1 MIQCCIG
8 RHQFIHCE
16 THRLL
21 VLSIQIPRVHIY
33 IYILSETCHNVIIF
47 GNRMKQKIA
56 GPFIISIHLL
66 FMVLLCVIHRILRK
80 KKHLRLARTELFA
93 LCAQQ
98 LNLLDHYVVLLAVA
112 TTLSCKFENSAKK
125 SCNNRHRLH
134 WVVYPADNDRYNKSK
149 QLMPFFRLLTWD
161 SSIL

>member
-1 MIQCCIG
+1 ML
-8 RHQFIHCE
+8 HW
-16 THRLL
+16 TP
-21 VLSIQIPRVHIY
+21 SIYALWNSSLTGPFNTNSTSTIY

-149 QLMPFFRLLTWD
+149 QLMPFFST
-161 SSIL
+161 SYVG

>member
-1 MIQCCIG
+1 ML
-8 RHQFIHCE
+8 HW
-16 THRLL
+16 TP
-21 VLSIQIPRVHIY
+21 SIYALWNSSLTGPFNTNSTSTIY

-98 LNLLDHYVVLLAVA
+98 LNLLGHYVVLLAVA

-149 QLMPFFRLLTWD
+149 QLMPFFST
-161 SSIL
+161 SYVG